1 MTVAP
6 VRPRRASFWL
16 LTLAAVLG
24 MALTASLGF
33 WQLGRAAQKEALQA
47 QREAREGLT
56 ALGWGDVRAVAS
68 AADATQALA
77 ELHDRQVVLQ
87 GRWVP
92 EATVFLDNRTMNGRA
107 GFYVV
112 TPLRPVGDGPAILV
126 QRGWV
131 ARRFDDRM
139 ALPKIDTPDGVVDLT
154 GRLAPP
160 PSKYYEFDGAQEGA
174 IRQNIDLDAFSA
186 EWRLPLLPASVQQSA
201 PQAAA
206 DGMLRDWPRV
216 GFDVHKHYGYAFQWF
231 GLCALIA
238 ILYVWFQFIVP
249 RRRRAV

>member
-1 MTVAP
+1 
-6 VRPRRASFWL
+6 
-16 LTLAAVLG
+16 

-47 QREAREGLT
+47 QRDAREGLP
-56 ALGWGDVRAVAS
+56 ALGWSELRDAAS
-68 AADATQALA
+68 APGAAAALA
-77 ELHDRQVVLQ
+77 DLHDRSVLLQ

-112 TPLRPVGDGPAILV
+112 TPLRPVGEGAAILV

-131 ARRFDDRM
+131 ARRFDDRL
-139 ALPKIDTPDGVVDLT
+139 ALPAIDTPDGVVELT

-160 PSKYYEFDGAQEGA
+160 PSKYYQFEGAPEGA
-174 IRQNIDLDAFSA
+174 IRQNIELDAFSA
-186 EWRLPLLPASVQQSA
+186 EWRVPLLPASIQQTA
-201 PQAAA
+201 PQGAA

-216 GFDVHKHYGYAFQWF
+216 GLDVHKHYGYAFQWF

-238 ILYVWFQFIVP
+238 FLYVWFQFIAP
-249 RRRRAV
+249 RRRSAA

>member
-16 LTLAAVLG
+16 LTLAAILG

-33 WQLGRAAQKEALQA
+33 WQLGRAAQKEALQV
-47 QREAREGLT
+47 QREARENLPG
-56 ALGWGDVRAVAS
+56 LGWEDVRAAAVAG
-68 AADATQALA
+68 DGLQALA
-77 ELHDRQVVLQ
+77 DLHDRKVALQ

-112 TPLRPVGDGPAILV
+112 TPMRPVGEGPAILV

-139 ALPKIDTPDGVVDLT
+139 ALPGIDTPDGVVELT
-154 GRLAPP
+154 GQLAPP
-160 PSKYYEFDGAQEGA
+160 PSKYYQFEGVQEGP
-174 IRQNIDLDAFSA
+174 IRQNIELDAFSA
-186 EWRLPLLPASVQQSA
+186 EWRLPLLPASIQQNA

-238 ILYVWFQFIVP
+238 FLYVWFQFIAP

>member
-1 MTVAP
+1 
-6 VRPRRASFWL
+6 
-16 LTLAAVLG
+16 
-24 MALTASLGF
+24 MALTASLGI

-47 QREAREGLT
+47 QREAREGLP
-56 ALGWGDVRAVAS
+56 ALGWEDVRSAAS
-68 AADATQALA
+68 AGNSLQALA
-77 ELHDRQVVLQ
+77 DLHDRQLVLQ

-112 TPLRPVGDGPAILV
+112 TPMRPVGEGPAILV

-131 ARRFDDRM
+131 ARKFDDRT
-139 ALPKIDTPDGVVDLT
+139 ALPFIDTPGGVVDLT
-154 GRLAPP
+154 GRLAPL
-160 PSKYYEFDGAQEGA
+160 PSKYYQFEGA
-174 IRQNIDLDAFSA
+174 PEGPIRQNIELDAFSA
-186 EWRLPLLPASVQQSA
+186 EWRLLLLPASVQQSA
-201 PQAAA
+201 TQAAA

-231 GLCALIA
+231 GLCALIV
-238 ILYVWFQFIVP
+238 ILYVWFQFIAP